1 MKTVRKATSPPS
13 LAEEGRLIQRRSFL
27 ALLGGAAASSAWPL
41 PLAAQQTERMRRLAV
56 MMGGAENDPEIR
68 RRVEALVQGL
78 QKLGWAEGR
87 NIRFDYRFGGGD
99 NARMLLQAR
108 EIVESA
114 PDAIVVQSVPFLLA
128 LRQVDR
134 TIPTVAAQVGD
145 LVNSGFVTSLA
156 RPGGNLTG
164 FTTFEPEIGGK
175 WLQILKEIS
184 PGVTRALVLF
194 DPTSSSNTAYVR
206 TAQAAAASVGMT
218 VIAGGIHAPGEIE
231 PTIDAFAAE
240 PNGGLIVLPSPL
252 SATHRERIIAL
263 AARNRLPAVYP
274 FRFFVES
281 GGLASYGVDN
291 IDLFRRTASYVDRIF
306 KGAKPADLP
315 VQQPTRYELIVN
327 LKAAKAIGLT
337 IPEAFLVRAD
347 EVIE

>member
-1 MKTVRKATSPPS
+1 MK
-13 LAEEGRLIQRRSFL
+13 RRSFI
-27 ALLGGAAASSAWPL
+27 ALLGGAAASAWPR
-41 PLAAQQTERMRRLAV
+41 AASAQKTERIWRLAV

-78 QKLGWAEGR
+78 RELGWAEGR

-108 EIVESA
+108 EIVESV
-114 PDAIVVQSVPFLLA
+114 PDAIVVQSTPFLTA

-134 TIPTVAAQVGD
+134 TIPTVAAQAGD

-175 WLQILKEIS
+175 WLQILKEIA

-194 DPTSSSNTAYVR
+194 DPTSASNIAYAR
-206 TAQAAAASVGMT
+206 TAQAAASSVGVA

-231 PTIDAFAAE
+231 PAIDAFAAE
-240 PNGGLIVLPSPL
+240 PNGGLLVLPSPL

-263 AARNRLPAVYP
+263 AARNRLPAVYA

-291 IDLFRRTASYVDRIF
+291 IDMFRRAAAYVDRIF

-337 IPEAFLVRAD
+337 IPESFLIRAD